1 MSRIWMAVD
10 PLGIGATQ
18 HGENLCDCVERIRH
32 CAYVKFC
39 GFCPPKVPEPQ
50 DNLFPFFRWNV
61 EYQKISYELHIV
73 GNVLERSILSYKE
86 VYIIEENQ
94 CINQFFLCPFS
105 GPRRNLRVRYFVSD
119 LVFATFRVTCS
130 ATFFLSSSS
139 LVYPPPLSFPF
150 LPVALH
156 HGTSYTTKTS
166 PAVN

>member
-94 CINQFFLCPFS
+94 FINQFFLCPFS
-105 GPRRNLRVRYFVSD
+105 GYFLFQDSLHAMLELDSVVRCKNCQVLINEEEETAIEVVSIRGGLD
-119 LVFATFRVTCS
+119 L
-130 ATFFLSSSS
+130 
-139 LVYPPPLSFPF
+139 
-150 LPVALH
+150 
-156 HGTSYTTKTS
+156 
-166 PAVN
+166 